1 MAKKSV
7 GRRTRKN
14 TRKQRKVGGSKARG
28 TSRGVQALDQLK
40 EMGLTATKINE
51 LAKTVHLTPA
61 GCFDKIKIF
70 IKTNDMTNTEFSK
83 NVDEN
88 IEKIKSKIL
97 ADDREL
103 DEILQKAADDARKE
117 IADRE
122 LEESLKKTVE
132 EFKSK
137 SKSTKHKRMSD
148 EEWIGQEI
156 EKDLKR

>member
-28 TSRGVQALDQLK
+28 TSRGVEALDQLK

-70 IKTNDMTNTEFSK
+70 IKTNDMTNAEFSK

-103 DEILQKAADDARKE
+103 
-117 IADRE
+117 
-122 LEESLKKTVE
+122 EESLKKTVE

-137 SKSTKHKRMSD
+137 SKSMKYKRMSD